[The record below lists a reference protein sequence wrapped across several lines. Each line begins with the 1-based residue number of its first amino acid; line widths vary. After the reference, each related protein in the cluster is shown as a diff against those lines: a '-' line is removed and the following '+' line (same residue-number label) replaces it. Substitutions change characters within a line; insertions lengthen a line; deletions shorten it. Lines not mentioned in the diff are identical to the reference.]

1 MGKQITQFFMIYKS
15 AILALAILVGMMDIA
30 FRMEH
35 PDAFAITEQER
46 VWRSDSALEAAK
58 AIFVMPDKHNLS
70 HKTGELTDIT
80 IESVDAYTEI
90 DDAVEDAL
98 VRKIIPDWKPFPVKE
113 GRISRTVR
121 YTKAKDNYVPIKVWS
136 WKGNDTIR
144 TDQLFQTICGI
155 ISRMTIVP
163 DDPNIARLVME
174 TIATESHRG
183 KHVRQMRGP
192 AKGIVQMEPATHDD
206 LVSWLKNNHVD
217 VWQNLMLFYEKKQ
230 THKWNTENN
239 VPYNIA
245 LCLCLYWRKAGSLL
259 PDITQD
265 ASMRAVTY
273 KIFYGSVMNAC
284 TISKYL
290 QEAETFAS
298 L

>member
-1 MGKQITQFFMIYKS
+1 MSKQIAHFFMTYKS
-15 AILALAILVGMMDIA
+15 TILALAVLVGMMDIA

-35 PDAFAITEQER
+35 PDAFAVSEQER
-46 VWRSDSALEAAK
+46 VWRNDTALETAK
-58 AIFVMPDKHNLS
+58 AIFVMPERQDFTR
-70 HKTGELTDIT
+70 KTGELTEIT

-121 YTKAKDNYVPIKVWS
+121 YTKTKDNYVPIKVWS

-144 TDQLFQTICGI
+144 TDQLFQTICGV
-155 ISRMTIVP
+155 ISRMIIVP

-183 KHVRQMRGP
+183 KHVSQMRGP

-206 LVSWLKNNHVD
+206 LVSWLEHNHVD

-230 THKWNTENN
+230 THRWNTENN

-245 LCLCLYWRKAGSLL
+245 LCLCQYWRKAGSLL

-290 QEAETFAS
+290 REAETFAS

>member
-1 MGKQITQFFMIYKS
+1 MTYKS
-15 AILALAILVGMMDIA
+15 AIFAFILLVGMMDIV

-35 PDAFAITEQER
+35 PDAFAITEQKR
-46 VWRSDSALEAAK
+46 VWRSDTALETVK
-58 AIFVMPDKHNLS
+58 AIFVMPERHDLAR
-70 HKTGELTDIT
+70 KTGELTDIT

-90 DDAVEDAL
+90 DDAVENAL

-121 YTKAKDNYVPIKVWS
+121 HTKAKDNYIPIKVWS

-144 TDQLFQTICGI
+144 TDQLFQTICGV
-155 ISRMTIVP
+155 ISRMSIVP

-217 VWQNLMLFYEKKQ
+217 VWQNLMLFYEKKNRR
-230 THKWNTENN
+230 TGGTRRTM
-239 VPYNIA
+239 
-245 LCLCLYWRKAGSLL
+245 CR
-259 PDITQD
+259 
-265 ASMRAVTY
+265 
-273 KIFYGSVMNAC
+273 
-284 TISKYL
+284 TISRC
-290 QEAETFAS
+290 ACANIGARPVAFSPISRRTPACVP
-298 L
+298 